1 MSYSYTGAEL
11 YKSDYYVAGGAKIT
25 AEEALTKK
33 DLIGKHGGLRDFGV
47 YILGL
52 FQIGGSESSYNG
64 QRDFSSFTNN
74 TGPAFPSFSLENKF
88 NRKKSNKKTP
98 TKGFWAGVITFEY
111 FITSAN

>member
-74 TGPAFPSFSLENKF
+74 TGPAFPSFSLENKS
-88 NRKKSNKKTP
+88 NTGKSSKRISLP
-98 TKGFWAGVITFEY
+98 RFSIGILVFEY
-111 FITSAN
+111 VITSAN